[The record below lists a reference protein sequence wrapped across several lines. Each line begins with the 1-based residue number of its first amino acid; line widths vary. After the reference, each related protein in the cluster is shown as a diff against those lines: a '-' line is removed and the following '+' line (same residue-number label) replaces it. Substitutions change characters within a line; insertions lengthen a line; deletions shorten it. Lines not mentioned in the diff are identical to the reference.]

1 MGRNYTHRSVGEAAE
16 TNRPFLPLSRG
27 SILPLPSNTD
37 EFPKALCRSAKQIAE
52 FIGATHGGLWN
63 LETEAPTPEE
73 AIEKLRE
80 LIDGRLRGGAEVLGL
95 EILSRPHPLARFAG
109 VLRDKPLLG
118 SWKEA
123 MAEYRQETEDR

>member
-52 FIGATHGGLWN
+52 IHRCHPRWAVESGNRGT
-63 LETEAPTPEE
+63 TPEE